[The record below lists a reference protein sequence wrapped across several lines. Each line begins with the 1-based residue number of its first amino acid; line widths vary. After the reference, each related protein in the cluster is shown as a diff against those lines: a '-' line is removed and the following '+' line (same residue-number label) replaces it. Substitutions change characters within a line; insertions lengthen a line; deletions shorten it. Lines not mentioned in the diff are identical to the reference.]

1 MASDRQVIEFL
12 SPAQLAALMNASGII
27 TVRDTVLS
35 DGKPVIHAALKVVNA
50 ETGEQL
56 PGGLPFSVVMF
67 KAPNEQGYSNIAIG
81 TIVPASELRV
91 ALPRDYFN
99 FCNQRFRFTRVFP
112 VDDGSFVIQ
121 MDLILKNATREY
133 IKFSFGLWGAL
144 YSQVLFELMGRGR
157 ESLITAAEAY
167 ARVHT
172 DFATQIA
179 ASPQTALVE
188 PASVEAV
195 AIEAAAIE
203 PALDVAAEPVAE
215 TVMALEAEAILPA
228 EPEEVALDAEAPQAE
243 EFEVA
248 VYEIAPEPVAALDDV
263 PAEPVPD
270 ETVPVEE
277 ASVDVAEDVALE
289 DAPQAAALVADDL
302 PPHLEEVAEAELGL
316 EPEPDV
322 IAPEAPAELVVA
334 SEDPAP
340 LPANEDE
347 VPAEAAAKDVVP
359 A

>member
-1 MASDRQVIEFL
+1 MASDRHVIEFL
-12 SPAQLAALMNASGII
+12 TPAQLVALMNTSGIVS
-27 TVRDTVLS
+27 VRDTVMS

-67 KAPNEQGYSNIAIG
+67 KAPNEPGYSNIAIG
-81 TIVPASELRV
+81 TIVPANELRV

-157 ESLITAAEAY
+157 ESVIAAAETY

-179 ASPQTALVE
+179 MMPDVVPAAVDAAVEE
-188 PASVEAV
+188 PAADAV
-195 AIEAAAIE
+195 M
-203 PALDVAAEPVAE
+203 
-215 TVMALEAEAILPA
+215 TLEAEAILPA
-228 EPEEVALDAEAPQAE
+228 EPQEIAADAEAPQDLE
-243 EFEVA
+243 IA
-248 VYEIAPEPVAALDDV
+248 VYEVMPQEPEPA
-263 PAEPVPD
+263 
-270 ETVPVEE
+270 VEE
-277 ASVDVAEDVALE
+277 AVLEEAAVEEAAVEDVPQDVAVAS
-289 DAPQAAALVADDL
+289 DDL
-302 PPHLEEVAEAELGL
+302 PPHLEEAAELGL
-316 EPEPDV
+316 EP
-322 IAPEAPAELVVA
+322 APEAVEAVVVQ
-334 SEDPAP
+334 EVPEEIP
-340 LPANEDE
+340 VTANEDVPQAE
-347 VPAEAAAKDVVP
+347 VEAKETVSA
-359 A
+359 